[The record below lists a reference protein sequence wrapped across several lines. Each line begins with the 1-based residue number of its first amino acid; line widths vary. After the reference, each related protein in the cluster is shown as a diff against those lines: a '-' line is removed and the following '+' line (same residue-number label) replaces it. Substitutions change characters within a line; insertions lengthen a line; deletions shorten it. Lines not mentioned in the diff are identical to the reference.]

1 VLDLSV
7 VIPAF
12 NEAERLPSTLSSV
25 HEFLSE
31 SGKSFEIIV
40 VDDGS
45 TDRTAAVVDEFSAR
59 LSSPERELRRL
70 NLATNSGKGHAV
82 RFGVLNARG
91 RRILLSDADC
101 SSPIGELRR
110 LEEALDNGAD
120 VAIGSRGITSAETRV
135 DSLPSRRFA
144 GTIFNTA
151 VRILLLPG
159 IRDTQCGFK
168 LYRRDVALRIFCG
181 SRLNRYGFDVE
192 TLFIARALGYDVA
205 EVPINWR
212 HVAGSKVNMLTYLP
226 TALYE
231 LLFIKLRAVAGRY
244 EDHGSVISLGRRFA
258 RTRRLPRVD
267 ATFVHRQN
275 PPLSERSA
283 ATTVLRNE
291 PAAALAQPPQS

>member
-1 VLDLSV
+1 M
-7 VIPAF
+7 
-12 NEAERLPSTLSSV
+12 
-25 HEFLSE
+25 
-31 SGKSFEIIV
+31 
-40 VDDGS
+40 
-45 TDRTAAVVDEFSAR
+45 VDEFSAR

-82 RFGVLNARG
+82 RSGVLNARG
-91 RRILLSDADC
+91 RVILLSDADC

-120 VAIGSRGITSAETRV
+120 VAIGSRAINSAETRV

-168 LYRRDVALRIFCG
+168 LYRRDVALRIFSG

-192 TLFIARALGYDVA
+192 TLFIARTLGYDVA

-244 EDHGSVISLGRRFA
+244 GNEGSVISLGRRFA
-258 RTRRLPRVD
+258 RTRRLARVD
-267 ATFVHRQN
+267 ATFAHRHYP

-283 ATTVLRNE
+283 ASTALHNE

>member
-1 VLDLSV
+1 
-7 VIPAF
+7 
-12 NEAERLPSTLSSV
+12 
-25 HEFLSE
+25 
-31 SGKSFEIIV
+31 
-40 VDDGS
+40 
-45 TDRTAAVVDEFSAR
+45 
-59 LSSPERELRRL
+59 
-70 NLATNSGKGHAV
+70 
-82 RFGVLNARG
+82 
-91 RRILLSDADC
+91 
-101 SSPIGELRR
+101 
-110 LEEALDNGAD
+110 
-120 VAIGSRGITSAETRV
+120 
-135 DSLPSRRFA
+135 
-144 GTIFNTA
+144 
-151 VRILLLPG
+151 LLLPG